1 MRHIRITKIIN
12 FVINMKLI
20 EEKKN
25 VIILYYGEAK
35 NIIAMVQVGCLTH
48 WKSKEGNAISRRR
61 YS

>member
-1 MRHIRITKIIN
+1 
-12 FVINMKLI
+12 MKLI
-20 EEKKN
+20 GEKKN